1 MDTMTWEPRQF
12 IDLEAASRSAAELI
26 TEAAQDA
33 VHRRGRFTL
42 VLAGGSTPRRLYEML
57 ADPKHSSSMPWA
69 ETFLFWGDERC
80 VPLDHEHSNYAM
92 AQETLLSKVNIPE
105 ENVFLVPTHTGTP
118 AEIAARYE
126 EKLRL
131 FFADTSDSVEQG
143 MPPELSALPRFDLI
157 LLGMGK
163 DGHTAS
169 LFPGDPALHEERRWV
184 TAVEHPRGN
193 PQVPRVTLTLPV
205 INNARRVLFLVA
217 GNEKRHVIDAIL
229 SDPDDAA
236 VLFPAARVE
245 PKEGVL
251 LFHDYDI

>member
-1 MDTMTWEPRQF
+1 MTWEPQPF
-12 IDLEAASRSAAELI
+12 TDLEAASRAAAGLI
-26 TEAAQDA
+26 NEAAQVA

-57 ADPKHSSSMPWA
+57 ADPEHSSSMPWA

-80 VPLDHEHSNYAM
+80 VPLDHEHSNHAM
-92 AQETLLSKVNIPE
+92 AQETLLSKVHIPE
-105 ENVFLVPTHTGTP
+105 ENVFPVPTHGGTP
-118 AEIAARYE
+118 TEIAARYE
-126 EKLRL
+126 EEVRS
-131 FFADTSDSVEQG
+131 FFADASDSFEQG
-143 MPPELSALPRFDLI
+143 IPPELSAFPRFDLI

-169 LFPGDPALHEERRWV
+169 LFPGDPALHEARRWV
-184 TAVEHPRGN
+184 TAVEHPRGS
-193 PQVPRVTLTLPV
+193 PQVSRVTLTLPV
-205 INNARRVLFLVA
+205 INNARRVLFLVS
-217 GNEKRHVIDAIL
+217 GNEKRHVIEAIL

-236 VLFPAARVE
+236 VLFPAARVK